1 MGRQRRKLIYLLG
14 FMGSGKTTVGELLAR
29 ELGWRFIDL
38 DQVIE
43 AGQGLSI
50 VEIFEAA
57 GEPFFRQV
65 EHAALREVS
74 KAEPAVVALGGG
86 TFAQKPNLDF
96 ILETGGTTI
105 WLDCSIEEL
114 RQRCAGMTN
123 RPLFRDP
130 ESFRRLFNERLPYY
144 QRAEHR
150 VVTDGREPQE
160 IVEEILHLGIL

>member
-1 MGRQRRKLIYLLG
+1 
-14 FMGSGKTTVGELLAR
+14 
-29 ELGWRFIDL
+29 
-38 DQVIE
+38 
-43 AGQGLSI
+43 
-50 VEIFEAA
+50 
-57 GEPFFRQV
+57 
-65 EHAALREVS
+65 
-74 KAEPAVVALGGG
+74 